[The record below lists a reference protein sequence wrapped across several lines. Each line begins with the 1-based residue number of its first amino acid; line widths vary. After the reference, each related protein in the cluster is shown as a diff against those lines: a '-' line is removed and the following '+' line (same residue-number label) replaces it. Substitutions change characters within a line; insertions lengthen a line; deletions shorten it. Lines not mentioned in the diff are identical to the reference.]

1 MDEKRR
7 RSNVDA
13 GRRRRGQ
20 NAAENAA
27 EKAKKREKMGKKK
40 NGSHY
45 VECEIRWR
53 REEKR
58 KKREE
63 TKKIYRKAA
72 DIDRKMFDGAAILRC
87 HDINIYVK
95 FHVQFSND

>member
-40 NGSHY
+40 MEATTSS
-45 VECEIRWR
+45 
-53 REEKR
+53 
-58 KKREE
+58 
-63 TKKIYRKAA
+63 
-72 DIDRKMFDGAAILRC
+72 
-87 HDINIYVK
+87 VK
-95 FHVQFSND
+95 